1 MMNSKAMTLTTGLL
15 LASAILLLGGAALAQ
30 LPPLPPAPGEAI
42 ATFASPGMPMQ
53 MKVSTM
59 GLRVDN
65 MDASP
70 VKGNPF
76 CGTITSEHTQA
87 FADGNRIHTT
97 ENSTLCRD
105 SQGRIR
111 REAEIN
117 LLGASQQKDL
127 PKIVTI
133 VDPVAGVRYMLD
145 SNMKIA
151 RKMPLE
157 PFALPAEPEAGVRTS
172 GRMAVVVKG
181 DAVNA
186 TGGPGS
192 VMYYSTTTMAKNA
205 GPAQNPPNV
214 ENLGDQ
220 TINGIHA
227 TGTRVTTTI
236 PAGSMGNEQAI
247 LVQSETWSSPELKAT
262 VMTKHTDPWAGELK
276 TQLTNVSNSEPNPSM
291 FTVPS
296 DYKIVD
302 EKPFQI
308 KLPPPPPAQE

>member
-1 MMNSKAMTLTTGLL
+1 MMSKGLSLTPGVL
-15 LASAILLLGGAALAQ
+15 LALAILLLGTASAQ
-30 LPPLPPAPGEAI
+30 LPPLPPAPGDAI
-42 ATFASPGMPMQ
+42 ATFSSPGMPMQ

-59 GLRVDN
+59 GFRVSDN

-76 CGTITSEHTQA
+76 CGTITSEHTQV

-97 ENSTLCRD
+97 DTSTLCRD

-117 LLGASQQKDL
+117 LLGAPAQKDL

-145 SNMKIA
+145 SNLKIA
-151 RKMPLE
+151 RKMSLE
-157 PFALPAEPEAGVRTS
+157 PFALPTEGEAGARTS
-172 GRMAVVVKG
+172 GRTAVVVKG
-181 DAVNA
+181 EAVNA
-186 TGGPGS
+186 TGGPGN

-214 ENLGDQ
+214 ETLGDQ

-236 PAGSMGNEQAI
+236 PAGSMGNEQPI

-276 TQLTNVSNSEPNPSM
+276 TQLTNVSNSEPDPSL
-291 FTVPS
+291 FTVPG

-308 KLPPPPPAQE
+308 KLPPPPAQE

>member
-1 MMNSKAMTLTTGLL
+1 MMNSKGMSLTPALL
-15 LASAILLLGGAALAQ
+15 LALAILLLSTASAQ
-30 LPPLPPAPGEAI
+30 LPPLPPAPGDAM
-42 ATFASPGMPMQ
+42 ATFSSPGMPMQ

-59 GLRVDN
+59 GWRVDN

-76 CGTITSEHTQA
+76 CGTITSEHTQS

-97 ENSTLCRD
+97 ESSTLCRD

-117 LLGASQQKDL
+117 LLGASPQKDL

-157 PFALPAEPEAGVRTS
+157 PFALPGEAEAGARTS
-172 GRMAVVVKG
+172 GRMAVVMKG
-181 DAVNA
+181 EAVNA
-186 TGGPGS
+186 TGGPGN
-192 VMYYSTTTMAKNA
+192 VMYYSTTAMAKNA

-262 VMTKHTDPWAGELK
+262 VMTRHTDPWAGELK
-276 TQLTNVSNSEPNPSM
+276 TQLTNVSNSEPDPSM
-291 FTVPS
+291 FTIPS

-302 EKPFQI
+302 EKPIQI

>member
-1 MMNSKAMTLTTGLL
+1 LEIIMNRKATSIALGVL
-15 LASAILLLGGAALAQ
+15 LAIALFLLAGTASGQ
-30 LPPLPPAPGEAI
+30 LPPLPAGPGDVVS
-42 ATFASPGMPMQ
+42 TFASPGAPMQ
-53 MKVSTM
+53 MRVSTM
-59 GLRVDN
+59 GFRVADN

-76 CGTITSEHTQA
+76 CGTVTSEHTQV

-97 ENSTLCRD
+97 EASMLCRD

-117 LLGASQQKDL
+117 LLGAAPQKDL

-133 VDPVAGVRYMLD
+133 IDPVAGVRYMLD

-151 RKMPLE
+151 RKMPME
-157 PFALPAEPEAGVRTS
+157 PFALQPGATAKTS
-172 GRMAVVVKG
+172 GQMAVVVRG
-181 DAVNA
+181 EAA
-186 TGGPGS
+186 GTSEGPGN
-192 VMYYSTTTMAKNA
+192 VMFYSSTAKTA
-205 GPAQNPPNV
+205 GPDRTPPNL

-220 TINGIHA
+220 TIGGIHA
-227 TGTRVTTTI
+227 TGTRMTTTI
-236 PAGSMGNEQAI
+236 PAGSMGNEQPI

-276 TQLTNVSNSEPNPSM
+276 TQLTNVNSSEPDPSL

-308 KLPPPPPAQE
+308 KLPPAPAQE

>member
-1 MMNSKAMTLTTGLL
+1 MNRKSSSAV
-15 LASAILLLGGAALAQ
+15 LALSLALGGLFLGSTVSAQ
-30 LPPLPPAPGEAI
+30 LPPLPPAPGDAI
-42 ATFASPGMPMQ
+42 ATLSSPSMPMQ

-117 LLGASQQKDL
+117 LLGAAQQKDR

-133 VDPVAGVRYMLD
+133 IDPVAGVRYMLD

-151 RKMPLE
+151 RKMPIESL
-157 PFALPAEPEAGVRTS
+157 ALPAEAGAGARTS
-172 GRMAVVVKG
+172 GRMAVFVK
-181 DAVNA
+181 DEAVNTSGA
-186 TGGPGS
+186 AGN
-192 VMYYSTTTMAKNA
+192 VMYYSTTAMAKNA
-205 GPAQNPPNV
+205 GPAENPPNI

-236 PAGSMGNEQAI
+236 EAGSMGNEQPI

-276 TQLTNVSNSEPNPSM
+276 TQLANVSNSEPDPAL

-302 EKPFQI
+302 EKPMQII
-308 KLPPPPPAQE
+308 KLQKSPPQD